1 MEEIGAEVKIGK
13 LKYIR
18 EYIAKNHEFRI
29 FKASHQVEFMF
40 ECTLATKPDRSKA
53 NEEDDGQI
61 GIEWVD
67 LDSEL
72 SKRIYP
78 SVLGERIKNKF
89 EKIYWGDVN

>member
-1 MEEIGAEVKIGK
+1 
-13 LKYIR
+13 
-18 EYIAKNHEFRI
+18 
-29 FKASHQVEFMF
+29 MF